1 MDEELVEAEVP
12 SVGERLRAAREEK
25 KMSLEDIAAQTRI
38 PQRHLESL
46 EVGNWAALPAPTY
59 TIGFARSYATAVG
72 LDRTEISDRLRTEMG
87 GSRPATAVPAEVFE
101 PADPAR
107 TMPKWLVFG
116 AIAAVVLIVAVMSW
130 LNKRSL
136 DEPDANAA
144 VAEAPAAAPVGR
156 SSNAAHGS
164 AAGHRHRDPARLASD
179 QREGRRDPILGDD
192 DARPKLYSPADRS
205 CARAQDRQA
214 GSPQDHGWQ
223 FGGTAGRAAGNDG
236 QQRELA
242 CRRPDAGRTSASGT
256 SNGRRSDSSRSAA
269 RHQPDTA
276 QALERSRSPGNPC
289 APAGTDG
296 AADDQHHWLT
306 EDSCERKPRRGT
318 ISRLPSVGNSR

>member
-1 MDEELVEAEVP
+1 MDEELVETEVP

-72 LDRTEISDRLRTEMG
+72 LERTEISDQLRREMG

-116 AIAAVVLIVAVMSW
+116 AVAAVILIVLVMSW

-136 DEPDANAA
+136 DQPDANAA
-144 VAEAPAAAPVGR
+144 VAEAPAAAPQ
-156 SSNAAHGS
+156 AAPRAPPTAPQS
-164 AAGHRHRDPARLASD
+164 VTVASDRAGMASD
-179 QREGRRDPILGDD
+179 QREGRPNSVLGDD
-192 DARPKLYSPADRS
+192 GARPKLYSPADRH

-214 GSPQDHGWQ
+214 RSAQDHGRQ
-223 FGGTAGRAAGNDG
+223 FGGAGGRPSGNDG
-236 QQRELA
+236 QQCQPA
-242 CRRPDAGRTSASGT
+242 SRRPDARRASASAT
-256 SNGRRSDSSRSAA
+256 ARDRRSEPGGSAA
-269 RHQPDTA
+269 GHQPDAA
-276 QALERSRSPGNPC
+276 QALERLHRLGSPC
-289 APAGTDG
+289 ARVVTDR
-296 AADDQHHWLT
+296 AADQHYRLT

-318 ISRLPSVGNSR
+318 IARLPSVGNSS

>member
-1 MDEELVEAEVP
+1 MDEELVETEVP

-72 LDRTEISDRLRTEMG
+72 LERTEISDQLRREMG

-116 AIAAVVLIVAVMSW
+116 AVAAVILIVLVMSW

-136 DEPDANAA
+136 DQPDANAA
-144 VAEAPAAAPVGR
+144 VAEAPAAAPQAPPG
-156 SSNAAHGS
+156 AAHGS
-164 AAGHRHRDPARLASD
+164 AVGHGRRDRAGMASD
-179 QREGRRDPILGDD
+179 QREGRPNSVLGDD
-192 DARPKLYSPADRS
+192 GARPKLYSPANRH

-214 GSPQDHGWQ
+214 GGAQDHGRQ
-223 FGGTAGRAAGNDG
+223 FGGAGGRPAGNDG
-236 QQRELA
+236 QQRQPA
-242 CRRPDAGRTSASGT
+242 PRRPDARRASASAT
-256 SNGRRSDSSRSAA
+256 ARDRRSEPGGSAA
-269 RHQPDTA
+269 GHQPDAA
-276 QALERSRSPGNPC
+276 QALERFHRLGSPC
-289 APAGTDG
+289 ARVVTDR
-296 AADDQHHWLT
+296 AADQHYRLT

-318 ISRLPSVGNSR
+318 ISRLPSVGNSS